1 MVEIQSKNWFLG
13 TFLGVFGLQPLMPYD
28 LRLNHPLDGWKTP
41 SALPLCQHWSQ
52 TVRDYVKKIPTF
64 IAFCKVLLSDV
75 KIEILLF
82 SWQFLV
88 FRCTCHS
95 PAHLFTPSFFGKQK
109 VLRWYISGPSF
120 IYFWLAVTKFSK
132 FKCFYSSRKL
142 DFRPPTSYVGGK
154 RHSFPPLLRHHL
166 SQIVKWH

>member
-52 TVRDYVKKIPTF
+52 TVKDYVKKIPTF

-109 VLRWYISGPSF
+109 VLRWCISGPSF